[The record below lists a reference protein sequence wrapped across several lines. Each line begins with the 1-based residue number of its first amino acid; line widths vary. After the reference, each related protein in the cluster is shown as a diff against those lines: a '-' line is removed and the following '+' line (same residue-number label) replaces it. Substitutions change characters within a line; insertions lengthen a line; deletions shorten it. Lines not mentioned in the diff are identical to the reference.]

1 VSDGTQF
8 AAAVERLLGDADLRE
23 QLVERAVARVQ
34 ADFDLAT
41 VCRRYRPV
49 RRGMAAGVHGRE
61 RIGRSLSAA
70 RDVASLPGWIQLFV
84 IVAVAAAIV
93 LIAHI
98 AGVPGRWAP
107 MVIGGALG
115 LMTALVGGAPRRE
128 DGEG

>member
-1 VSDGTQF
+1 M
-8 AAAVERLLGDADLRE
+8 
-23 QLVERAVARVQ
+23 
-34 ADFDLAT
+34 AT
-41 VCRRYRPV
+41 
-49 RRGMAAGVHGRE
+49 GVHGRE